1 MLSEKKVLI
10 VDDDVRNIFALTSA
24 LEEYG
29 MKLAFA
35 EDGRD
40 ALTRLREHAD
50 TAIIL
55 MDVMMPE
62 LDGYETMRRIRRQ
75 PEFQGLPSSR

>member
-1 MLSEKKVLI
+1 
-10 VDDDVRNIFALTSA
+10 
-24 LEEYG
+24 